1 MSKKRKLYVKETQM
15 ENTQETNQ
23 TESEALQEAV
33 VESTSEATVVA
44 VEEPTQASDAIVED
58 TVLASVVEQPIVQ
71 AQPVPAPV
79 VPPVAAPV
87 APVSEYSDNLTQ
99 ILAMVK
105 QTNNAAVINYVN
117 ELMDYAKKMAPAQT
131 MNSEA
136 GAINQA
142 GLYTTI
148 VNIID
153 HSGADFRIAFSALLC
168 IFHEYRNAAF
178 GGAYVL
184 RFMDSVSLNSARRKA
199 FIKIVN
205 LLSMTANPKTRK
217 AALKHIDL
225 KREILPPFGEASR
238 MRIESYLKG

>member
-1 MSKKRKLYVKETQM
+1 MAKKRKLYVKETQM
-15 ENTQETNQ
+15 ENTQATNQ
-23 TESEALQEAV
+23 VEPEALEGIIS
-33 VESTSEATVVA
+33 ESTTVVTTTV
-44 VEEPTQASDAIVED
+44 VEEPTQASGAIVED
-58 TVLASVVEQPIVQ
+58 TVIEPVAQEAVVQS
-71 AQPVPAPV
+71 QPVPEPIV
-79 VPPVAAPV
+79 SPVA

-184 RFMDSVSLNSARRKA
+184 RFMDSVSLNGARRKA

-205 LLSMTANPKTRK
+205 LLSMAANPKTRK